1 MFLEDKVAIV
11 TGASRGIGKAIA
23 IKLAREGANIIVNY
37 AGNSQGAEEVVNTI
51 KDMGRQSYAFQANV
65 ASAEDVEAMVKFTIE
80 KFSKIDILV
89 NNAGITKDTLLM
101 RMKEEDWD
109 AVLDI
114 NLKGTFLCTKAVTK
128 VMMKQRAGKIVNI
141 SSVVGFMGNPGQ
153 SNYTAAKAGMI
164 GFTKTVARELGSRGI
179 TANAVAPGFIETDMT
194 HTLTDEVK
202 SKLKEQIPLG
212 KMGSS
217 EDIANA
223 VTFLVSEAA
232 NYITGQTIHVN
243 GGMIME

>member
-51 KDMGRQSYAFQANV
+51 KDIGRQSYAFQANV
-65 ASAEDVEAMVKFTIE
+65 ASAEDVEAMVKFTME
-80 KFSKIDILV
+80 KFTKIDILV

-128 VMMKQRAGKIVNI
+128 VMMKQRAGRIVNI